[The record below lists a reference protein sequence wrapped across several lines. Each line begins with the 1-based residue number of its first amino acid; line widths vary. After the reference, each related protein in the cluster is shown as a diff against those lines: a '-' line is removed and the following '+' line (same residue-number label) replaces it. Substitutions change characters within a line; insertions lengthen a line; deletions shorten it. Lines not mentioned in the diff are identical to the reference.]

1 MIHLIVILAQLATAP
16 QQALPTESFPL
27 DSERE
32 AVITLGLDGK
42 PVQAVV
48 RRFDGKP
55 MTCETYFAW
64 HRQYYTC
71 TGNCG
76 ATYVTSGSEGSNS
89 SRLAACEAAKATA
102 CSFATCQSGT
112 YQYCSLQ
119 YSYSGW
125 NGGTGSC
132 TYGQIRDCPVAD
144 DCTVN

>member
-1 MIHLIVILAQLATAP
+1 MIHLLVILAQLATPP
-16 QQALPTESFPL
+16 QPLATETFPL

-76 ATYVTSGSEGSNS
+76 AVYSASGSEGSNS
-89 SRLAACEAAKATA
+89 SRLEACEAAKATA

-112 YQYCSLQ
+112 YQHCSLQ

-125 NGGTGSC
+125 NGGSGCS
-132 TYGQIRDCPVAD
+132 YGQIRDCPIPD
-144 DCTVN
+144 DCTQN